1 MMPTLI
7 QPALLAQLKDLPL
20 VAKTVA
26 QGFLHGIHSSHQR
39 GSGMEFNQYRAYE
52 PGDPLQNI
60 DWKLFARSDRYYVR
74 EAQRESNIQVWFL
87 IDASASMLHKS
98 SVANKSPWHK
108 LDYAK
113 HLAATM
119 AYLAQSQGDSVGL
132 LSLHS
137 KTPELVPA
145 MAGYQHWQRCVLQLS
160 KIQAGSAF
168 PSIEQL
174 KHQLARVQEHGLVI
188 VMSDFYQESEEILD
202 ALAQLQSP
210 RTDVIAMHLS
220 GEDEQS
226 FPYKGRIHFED
237 RESGERRTLSAA
249 KAKQAYL
256 SQLEN
261 FNASLDLNLKA
272 KGIANEKVS
281 IDEPMDQALRR
292 FLKLRISRA

>member
-1 MMPTLI
+1 MQTLI
-7 QPALLAQLKDLPL
+7 QPALLAQLKNLPL

-26 QGFLHGIHSSHQR
+26 QGFLHGIHSSKQR

-98 SVANKSPWHK
+98 SVANASSWHK

-119 AYLAQSQGDSVGL
+119 SYLAQLQGDSVGL

-137 KTPELVPA
+137 KTPELVRA
-145 MAGYQHWQRCVLQLS
+145 MAGYQHWQRCVLHLSQIEAGSTFPNIEHLQSQLS
-160 KIQAGSAF
+160 
-168 PSIEQL
+168 
-174 KHQLARVQEHGLVI
+174 RVREHGLVI
-188 VMSDFYQESEEILD
+188 VLSDFYQQQQEILE
-202 ALAQLQSP
+202 LMTQLQSP
-210 RTDVIAMHLS
+210 RTDLIAMQLGS
-220 GEDEQS
+220 NDEQF

-237 RESGERRTLSAA
+237 RETGERRTLSGTAA
-249 KAKQAYL
+249 KQSYL
-256 SQLEN
+256 QQFEM
-261 FNASLDLNLKA
+261 FNNALARDLKA
-272 KGIANEKVS
+272 KGIVHEKLS
-281 IDEPMDQALRR
+281 IDEPMDEALRR
-292 FLKLRISRA
+292 FLTARIKKA